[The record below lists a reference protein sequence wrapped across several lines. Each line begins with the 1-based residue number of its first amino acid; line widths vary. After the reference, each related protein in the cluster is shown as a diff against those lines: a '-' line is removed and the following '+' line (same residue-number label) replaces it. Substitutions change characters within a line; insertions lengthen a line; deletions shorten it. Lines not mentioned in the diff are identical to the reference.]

1 MRRIIGFAVTL
12 SLAGIVFVNV
22 GSAQDAAR
30 VIAGGGISVPGWA
43 GKIDANE
50 EKMGQVLN
58 NAKLAPEG
66 KGMRVTT
73 GPATTYWNPDNK
85 ASGTYTVKAT
95 FTEPLYMNLNN
106 HPHPYGI
113 VIAGNDLGTATQSYI
128 YCAAYGNG
136 TFIVRGFG
144 PTAFQMGSPKPTPAA
159 SVNKAEAPGKPVSQE
174 IAVSVKDTTIDCA
187 INGTTVASYPK
198 ADLVT
203 AGKLKSTDGVYG
215 IRFAHNTDAIVSG
228 LTVTKP

>member
-1 MRRIIGFAVTL
+1 MIDGRRRGVVSTPRAGNRVACHGAGDRSSEDNFFMRTVTGFALFLAL
-12 SLAGIVFVNV
+12 SGIALTFNPV
-22 GSAQDAAR
+22 SAQDAAR

-85 ASGTYTVKAT
+85 ASGNYTVKAT

-113 VIAGNDLGTATQSYI
+113 VIAGSDLGMPTQSYL
-128 YCAAYGNG
+128 YCAAY
-136 TFIVRGFG
+136 
-144 PTAFQMGSPKPTPAA
+144 
-159 SVNKAEAPGKPVSQE
+159 
-174 IAVSVKDTTIDCA
+174 
-187 INGTTVASYPK
+187 
-198 ADLVT
+198 
-203 AGKLKSTDGVYG
+203 
-215 IRFAHNTDAIVSG
+215 
-228 LTVTKP
+228 